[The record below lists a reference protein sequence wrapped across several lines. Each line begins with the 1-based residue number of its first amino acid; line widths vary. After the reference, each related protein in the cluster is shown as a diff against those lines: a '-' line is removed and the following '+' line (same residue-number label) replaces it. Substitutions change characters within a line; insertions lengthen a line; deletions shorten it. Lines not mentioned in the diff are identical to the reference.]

1 MTGQGECCTNITS
14 VLYFI
19 EAWNRVSKKLSCTQV
34 KCSWLM
40 PTAVKDA
47 PVSDIDFRSAKK
59 LKQNLDR
66 TINNLTRK
74 ESVNSCV
81 RRDRF
86 KQFLYWT
93 EFLQSLCLWASFIFS
108 LKLFFKEQKHTNH
121 FRFIWQEVLRL
132 WVLRSVRGM
141 LKKIK
146 FSNAATEHGCKH
158 ESVAIK
164 AYEKVMREK
173 HTNFHAKTCAT
184 FINQICLWLHAIPDF
199 FVIVLY
205 VIAVVRGVGS
215 YCR

>member
-1 MTGQGECCTNITS
+1 MAGQGECCTNIAS
-14 VLYFI
+14 VLYYI
-19 EAWNRVSKKLSCTQV
+19 EAWNRVNKKLSCTQV

-93 EFLQSLCLWASFIFS
+93 EFLQSLCLWASFILS
-108 LKLFFKEQKHTNH
+108 LKPFFQRAETYQPFPIYLTRSTQTLSITICSRHVKKKKLNLAMQLQNTVVNM
-121 FRFIWQEVLRL
+121 RVLQSESIRE
-132 WVLRSVRGM
+132 G
-141 LKKIK
+141 
-146 FSNAATEHGCKH
+146 H
-158 ESVAIK
+158 EGK
-164 AYEKVMREK
+164 A
-173 HTNFHAKTCAT
+173 HQLSC
-184 FINQICLWLHAIPDF
+184 
-199 FVIVLY
+199 
-205 VIAVVRGVGS
+205 
-215 YCR
+215 